1 MSDIK
6 KYGHINLGS
15 ADNGITVSF
24 SIVKESE
31 ENTFEPRMSHN
42 KEFVFE
48 NDNIDKAFELMR
60 GLIDY
65 NMKKKKG
72 EAVKPVTLPS

>member
-6 KYGHINLGS
+6 KYGHIGISS

-31 ENTFEPRMSHN
+31 ENTFEPRMSHH

-48 NDNIDKAFELMR
+48 TANIDKAFDLMR
-60 GLIDY
+60 SLVDY
-65 NMKKKKG
+65 NTKKKQG
-72 EAVKPVTLPS
+72 ETPNKVSLPS